1 MPSIAGPS
9 IAADAQGGSGFAPVA
24 HAASSKSGIVP
35 SDVTVAGVFDKDGKP
50 QPQPWTVDSV
60 DMLTQSYIEY
70 TIDVKN
76 AKPGDKLFLRP
87 QITAPNTQWDFSAN
101 DWKRG
106 DMITDSWFGLRHMG
120 NVQDRTLTLGGQTV
134 ATYMIEHGGSAII
147 TFTDAAEDVKDGT
160 VTLQVPA
167 QNWTWYNSTGGQQQ
181 RTTTLEN
188 IAQMLRVT
196 VYPGGDAKAAK
207 EATRKIGTS
216 NVRVIAAESDR
227 DYFRFYDSPS
237 VLDLNNYTVS
247 LKTGVLLMP
256 IGANGTSEL
265 TVNPGGKSLHN
276 GKYVSLQGAFVPD
289 VVFTYGLKVYGT
301 DPSQR
306 EYWAGE
312 EKKLEDFPGAKIE
325 AKQIDGGKIFVTT
338 SGIPANAKPMV
349 RLRSKDS
356 QEYGIASYAPYGMIN
371 MAMKFTDTH
380 GKVRESSHNTTNAL
394 PALPGDPVVE
404 GNVYNRAGTVQAS
417 IDGLDV
423 SAGVNNAA
431 SIAGTTQQ
439 FRFTVK
445 NTGDALLA
453 APLVT
458 LPDGKTVQPKGVKI
472 QPGDT
477 GSFTVSY
484 AVPENATTLKF
495 DMQMSNAKLEGVPQ
509 VFSVR
514 KAPDALAQRINP
526 DEYWNTPITAPIGQ
540 ITTAKPK
547 KKLPAG
553 TTLSVTPQTPSY
565 VQIGRDGTLT
575 ITPDGTAR
583 EGSQDIVVTARHKDG
598 STQKVVIPMT
608 VTPLDVNAAQCT
620 KDTDGDGVND
630 CQERVDGT
638 DPENNKDYKGAT
650 EDRLDKID
658 GRIGDLNNSINDLIK
673 GSKDQAEQL
682 KKQADE
688 LAKQSGILQDQAK
701 TLGNIQKGITDGNA
715 LAQQSNKLAKKA
727 NELAQKNN
735 ELASTANDLSKQG
748 NELAAKANTIAEQS
762 RDVLKQQQAEL
773 KRQADAAQAQVNK
786 LQQLADATDAQTKQ
800 LTKAMQ
806 DGNKAV
812 MEQLQHQ
819 AAQQQRLADEAVKQS
834 KALQDANA
842 QALAR
847 HKDQLAHWQREQE
860 QWKTANE
867 QFAKMLAAFDAQYKQ
882 QEQRNKD
889 DAKRFEQDQARE
901 REQFDQQRA
910 QWEAQR
916 TQWEKESADRAAQLK
931 QQQAQFEQQ
940 MEAQRKQWA
949 TENEREVA
957 RDQRAQERDKRQ
969 DDQWAYERS
978 QDRYNKTFQRCMT
991 TNAGMGLAALLPLG
1005 AVGLAS
1011 TPAGQDALRNGNIAL
1026 QKQLGIYNDDVARQY
1041 GHLIGSV
1048 GGGIAGIAALVA
1060 TLALLNG
1067 FVNDCYTQADTAET
1081 TGEFDRSERGFKRS
1095 FGWLQSRL
1103 GGSAAGKD
1111 AAEVK

>member
-1 MPSIAGPS
+1 MSFSLAVGGLAVPSIAGPS
-9 IAADAQGGSGFAPVA
+9 IAIDAQGGSGFAPVA
-24 HAASSKSGIVP
+24 HAASTKSGIVP
-35 SDVTVAGVFDKDGKP
+35 SDVTVAGVFDKDGKL
-50 QPQPWTVDSV
+50 QPQPWTVGSV
-60 DMLTQSYIEY
+60 DMSTQSYIEY

-76 AKPGDKLFLRP
+76 AKQGDKLFLRP

-134 ATYMIEHGGSAII
+134 ATYMVEHGGSAII

-160 VTLQVPA
+160 VTLQVPV
-167 QNWTWYNSTGGQQQ
+167 QNWTWYNGMGVQQT

-196 VYPGGDAKAAK
+196 VYPGGYEKAAK

-216 NVRVIAAESDR
+216 NVKVVSAESDR

-237 VLDLNNYTVS
+237 VLDPNNYTVS
-247 LKTGVLLMP
+247 LKTGVFLMP

-325 AKQIDGGKIFVTT
+325 AKQIDGGKIVVTT

-404 GNVYNRAGTVQAS
+404 GKVYNRAGTVQAS
-417 IDGLDV
+417 IDGLHAG
-423 SAGVNNAA
+423 AGVGNAA
-431 SIAGTTQQ
+431 SIAGTTQA

-472 QPGDT
+472 QPGAT
-477 GSFTVSY
+477 GSFVVNY
-484 AVPENATTLKF
+484 AVPKDATSLTF
-495 DMQMSNAKLEGVPQ
+495 DMQVSNAKLEGVP
-509 VFSVR
+509 VTFTVS
-514 KAPDALAQRINP
+514 KAPDAQVHNINP
-526 DEYWNTPITAPIGQ
+526 GEYWDTPITAPIGQ

-553 TTLSVTPQTPSY
+553 TTLSATPQTPGY
-565 VQIGRDGTLT
+565 VKIGRDGTLT

-583 EGSQDIVVTARHKDG
+583 EGSQDIVVTVRHKDG

-608 VTPLDVNAAQCT
+608 VTPLDANAAQCK

-650 EDRLDKID
+650 EDRLDNIDKSID
-658 GRIGDLNNSINDLIK
+658 GLIK
-673 GSKDQAEQL
+673 GNKDQSEQL

-688 LAKQSGILQDQAK
+688 LAKQSGILQDQSK

-715 LAQQSNKLAKKA
+715 LAQQSNELAKKA
-727 NELAQKNN
+727 NELAQENHK
-735 ELASTANDLSKQG
+735 LASTANDLSKQS
-748 NELAAKANTIAEQS
+748 NDLAAKANTIAEQS

-773 KRQADAAQAQVNK
+773 KRQADAAQEQIKK
-786 LQQLADATDAQTKQ
+786 LQQLADVTDAQTKQ
-800 LTKAMQ
+800 LEQAMR

-812 MEQLQHQ
+812 LEQLRSQLAEQ
-819 AAQQQRLADEAVKQS
+819 KRLADEAVKQS

-847 HKDQLAHWQREQE
+847 HKDQLAHWQREQA

-867 QFAKMLAAFDAQYKQ
+867 QFAKMLAAFDVQYKQ

-916 TQWEKESADRAAQLK
+916 AQWEKESADRAAQLK

-978 QDRYNKTFQRCMT
+978 QDRYNKTF
-991 TNAGMGLAALLPLG
+991 
-1005 AVGLAS
+1005 
-1011 TPAGQDALRNGNIAL
+1011 
-1026 QKQLGIYNDDVARQY
+1026 
-1041 GHLIGSV
+1041 
-1048 GGGIAGIAALVA
+1048 
-1060 TLALLNG
+1060 
-1067 FVNDCYTQADTAET
+1067 
-1081 TGEFDRSERGFKRS
+1081 
-1095 FGWLQSRL
+1095 
-1103 GGSAAGKD
+1103 
-1111 AAEVK
+1111 